1 MSADGALV
9 ERPRHEFHLHVDSQQ
24 RGETVRK
31 RLLEVQRR
39 WLKDRNDCGGDAR
52 CLNAVY
58 DQRLNELRAIEL
70 PS

>member
-1 MSADGALV
+1 MNSIYMWVRNNV
-9 ERPRHEFHLHVDSQQ
+9 EKS
-24 RGETVRK
+24 VRK

-58 DQRLNELRAIEL
+58 DQRLNELREIEL